1 MGSQANPPDPEAD
14 VRRVFD
20 ALRWIVRA
28 LRLAQGGGGRGTGL
42 SAAQSFVLHALRE
55 HGALSVGEL
64 AERTATDPSSV
75 SVVVRKL
82 HEKGLVGKRTSSED
96 HRRWMVTLTAAG
108 TRLAEQSP
116 TPVQQ
121 VLMGRMAQL
130 APDQLHTLAQLLEQV
145 APPPEGLEP
154 APMFFQK
161 GSGE

>member
-1 MGSQANPPDPEAD
+1 M
-14 VRRVFD
+14 
-20 ALRWIVRA
+20 
-28 LRLAQGGGGRGTGL
+28 
-42 SAAQSFVLHALRE
+42 FVLHALKE
-55 HGALSVGEL
+55 HGALSVGDL

-82 HEKGLVGKRTSSED
+82 HDKRLVSKKPSAED
-96 HRRWMVTLTAAG
+96 QRRLMVDLTAAG
-108 TRLAEQSP
+108 TRTLDNSP
-116 TPVQQ
+116 VPVQE
-121 VLMGRMAQL
+121 VLIERMAQL